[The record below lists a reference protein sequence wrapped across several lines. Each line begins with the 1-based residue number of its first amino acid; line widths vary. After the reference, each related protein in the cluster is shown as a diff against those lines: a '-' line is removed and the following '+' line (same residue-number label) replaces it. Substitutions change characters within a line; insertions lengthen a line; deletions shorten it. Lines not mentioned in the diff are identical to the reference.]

1 MWASFVLLPAAPG
14 SVQTPDRSEWIR
26 WLDPSA
32 RRYQPEMGGLFV
44 PHLVRPTLGG
54 VACLAPHNSEGA
66 AADLKE
72 YLLMGFDGSVE
83 LGFCPATIRGES
95 QRIFW
100 GGQLVRRLWQTLNFV
115 ADVRS
120 RLGVLAPHLLAVNLR
135 NTEGAAL
142 AGFARKWI
150 GQDPVA
156 GAWVDYEDA
165 AKCLEPNIQIRRE
178 FTAQDFEEV
187 TGAGANPPQQV
198 RELADDVCSAFGI
211 EDPVLIDE

>member
-54 VACLAPHNSEGA
+54 VACLEPHNSEGA